1 MRHKGFNIE
10 ESERQPGHWH
20 AIVTHPDGTLA
31 HNGKRVDRVEIGS
44 YPDSKS
50 VLEAAKLEIDFL
62 RIKQHFER

>member
-10 ESERQPGHWH
+10 ESERQPGHWR
-20 AIVTHPDGTLA
+20 AVITYPGGTLD
-31 HNGKRVDRVEIGS
+31 HKGKQADRVEIGD